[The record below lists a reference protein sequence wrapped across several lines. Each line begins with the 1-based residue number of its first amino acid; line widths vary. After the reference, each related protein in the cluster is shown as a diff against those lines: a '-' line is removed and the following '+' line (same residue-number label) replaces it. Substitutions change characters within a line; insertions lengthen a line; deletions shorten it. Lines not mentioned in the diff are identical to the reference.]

1 VMNWS
6 GKLRD
11 AIRESHVLWA
21 AEQGIPYYLSRG
33 RSPTVLFEVAA
44 DGSGHGNFLP
54 ESWRAIAAN
63 PVWGT
68 RTRKSHSQPG
78 ALPEEKRSSV
88 RELDSSNSSD
98 ALLMNC
104 FCYPGA
110 AARILKGLGLPADD
124 SAPEFGFKARLSLL
138 DGSEDATE
146 IDMRL
151 GSVLF
156 EAKLTEHDFTT
167 RPRPHVERY
176 RNVEIHLDLESL
188 PTRGAELA
196 GYQLVRNILAAVHYD
211 AKLIV
216 LLDQRRPDLMLEW
229 WRVHAAI
236 RSVELRSRCEF
247 RTWQQ
252 VAAASPVPLAQFL
265 AKKYWL

>member
-1 VMNWS
+1 MNWS

-11 AIRESHVLWA
+11 TIRQSHVLWA

-33 RSPTVLFEVAA
+33 SSPTVLFEVAA
-44 DGSGHGNFLP
+44 DGASHGNFIL
-54 ESWRAIAAN
+54 ESWRAIAEN
-63 PVWGT
+63 PAWGT
-68 RTRKSHSQPG
+68 RVRKPHSQPG
-78 ALPEEKRSSV
+78 ALPEEKRSNV

-104 FCYPGA
+104 FCFPGA
-110 AARILKGLGLPADD
+110 AARILKGLELPAADLG
-124 SAPEFGFKARLSLL
+124 PEFGFKARLSLL

-167 RPRPHVERY
+167 RSRLHVERY
-176 RNVEIHLDLESL
+176 RHVEVHLDLDSL

-211 AKLIV
+211 ARLVV

-252 VAAASPVPLAQFL
+252 VAAASPARLAHFL
-265 AKKYWL
+265 ANKYWL

>member
-1 VMNWS
+1 MNWS

-11 AIRESHVLWA
+11 AIRESHVFWS

-44 DGSGHGNFLP
+44 DGSGHGNFHP
-54 ESWRAIAAN
+54 ESWRAIAAD
-63 PVWGT
+63 PAWSMRV
-68 RTRKSHSQPG
+68 RKPHSQPG
-78 ALPEEKRSSV
+78 ALPEDKRSSV

-104 FCYPGA
+104 FCFPGA
-110 AARILKGLGLPADD
+110 AARILKGLGLQADD
-124 SAPEFGFKARLSLL
+124 SSPDFGFKARLPIL
-138 DGSEDATE
+138 DGSEDAPE

-151 GSVLF
+151 GAVLF
-156 EAKLTEHDFTT
+156 EAKLTEHDFTA
-167 RPRPHVERY
+167 RARPHVERY
-176 RNVEIHLDLESL
+176 QNVEAHVDLDSL

-196 GYQLVRNILAAVHYD
+196 GYQLVRNVLAAAHYD
-211 AKLIV
+211 TSFVV

-236 RSVELRSRCEF
+236 TDAELRTRCEF

-252 VAAASPVPLAQFL
+252 VAAASPVPLARFL
-265 AKKYWL
+265 ARKYGI

>member
-1 VMNWS
+1 MNWS

-11 AIRESHVLWA
+11 AIRQSHLLWA
-21 AEQGIPYYLSRG
+21 ADQGIPYYLSRG

-44 DGSGHGNFLP
+44 DGSGHGNFLA

-68 RTRKSHSQPG
+68 RARKPHSQPG

-104 FCYPGA
+104 FCFPGA

-138 DGSEDATE
+138 DGNEDATE

-167 RPRPHVERY
+167 CPRPHVERY
-176 RNVEIHLDLESL
+176 RDVEVHLDLESL
-188 PTRGAELA
+188 PNRGAELS
-196 GYQLVRNILAAVHYD
+196 GYQLVRNVLAAAQYD
-211 AKLIV
+211 AKFVV

-229 WRVHAAI
+229 WRVHSAI
-236 RSVELRSRCEF
+236 RSFELRSRCEF

-252 VAAASPVPLAQFL
+252 VAAASPARLAQFL
-265 AKKYWL
+265 VEKYWL

>member
-1 VMNWS
+1 MNWS

-11 AIRESHVLWA
+11 AIRQSHTSWA
-21 AEQGIPYYLSRG
+21 AEQGIPYYFSRG
-33 RSPTVLFEVAA
+33 RSPTVLFESAA
-44 DGSGHGNFLP
+44 DGSSHGNFHP

-63 PVWGT
+63 PAWET
-68 RTRKSHSQPG
+68 RIRKPHSQPG

-104 FCYPGA
+104 FCFPGA
-110 AARILKGLGLPADD
+110 AARILKVLELPVAD

-138 DGSEDATE
+138 DGSQDATE

-156 EAKLTEHDFTT
+156 EAKLTEHDFTS

-176 RNVEIHLDLESL
+176 RNVEAHLDLDSL

-196 GYQLVRNILAAVHYD
+196 GYQLVRNILAAVQYD
-211 AKLIV
+211 ARFVV
-216 LLDQRRPDLMLEW
+216 LFDQRRPDLMLEW

-252 VAAASPVPLAQFL
+252 VAAASPVQLAQFL